1 MSTPLSLE
9 LLAPFALVL
18 LVSIGIIVYAARRTR
33 TVSDFLVAGNR
44 ISATQN
50 ALALAG
56 DFVGVGGFFA
66 ITGLIGVFGADGYVL
81 AIGAICGFPFMLF
94 LFAEP
99 LRRLGRYTISD
110 VLCTKLQD
118 ERLRTATAVT
128 QLVAVLAQLVAQ
140 LVGAAA
146 LLHLLFGF
154 SYEVSLSVMAAII
167 VSYVMLGGMLA
178 TTWLQIV
185 KACLMIAIAALIAV
199 LSLQR
204 FGFDPLSL
212 LDAAVAARGP
222 DILVPGR
229 LFASPFDTASLLL
242 GIALG
247 NACMPHIL
255 MRVNT
260 VTDPVA
266 ARQSVFVGTSII
278 IAFHLIVLI
287 LGFSALVLIGAP
299 AIRAAD
305 PGGNMALPL
314 LAQAV
319 GGDAMLGAVS
329 AVALATILAVVSGL
343 VMAGAASLAHDIWA
357 RGNRGGLS
365 PARQLWT
372 SRVATVLIVAGAVAL
387 TFLFRGQNVGF
398 LSAMGYSIAA
408 SANFPVLLLTLFW
421 RGQTPAGALAGM
433 VGGLVTSVVLI
444 LLSPAVYVSVFHFPA
459 ALFPLQNPALV
470 GVPAGFLINFLVSRH
485 STARSVAAGRLAMA
499 RPRQE

>member
-1 MSTPLSLE
+1 MSIDLTPQ

-18 LVSIGIIVYAARRTR
+18 LFSVGVIAYAARRTR

-81 AIGAICGFPFMLF
+81 AIGAICGFPLMLF
-94 LFAEP
+94 LFADK

-110 VLCTKLQD
+110 VLSFQLAD
-118 ERLRTATAVT
+118 DRMRVATATT

-146 LLHLLFGF
+146 LLRLLFGM
-154 SYEVSLSVMAAII
+154 SEAVSLPLVGLMI
-167 VSYVMLGGMLA
+167 VGYVMLGGMLA

-185 KACLMIAIAALIAV
+185 KASLMIAIAVLIAV
-199 LSLQR
+199 LSLAR

-212 LDAAVAARGP
+212 FGAAAAARGP
-222 DILVPGR
+222 EVLAPGR

-242 GIALG
+242 GLALG

-255 MRVNT
+255 MRINT

-266 ARQSVFVGTSII
+266 ARRSVFAGTTII
-278 IAFHLIVLI
+278 IAFHLVVLV
-287 LGFSALVLIGAP
+287 LGFAAMVIIGAP

-314 LAQAV
+314 LARAV
-319 GGDAMLGAVS
+319 GGDALLGAVS

-357 RGNRGGLS
+357 QSGNQMGRAKASAAGE
-365 PARQLWT
+365 LWA
-372 SRVATVLIVAGAVAL
+372 SRVATVVLVAAALAL
-387 TFLFRGQNVGF
+387 TFLFSGQNVGF
-398 LSAMGYSIAA
+398 LSAMGYAVAA

-421 RGQTPAGALAGM
+421 RGQTAAGALWGM
-433 VGGLVTSVVLI
+433 VAGLVSSLVLI
-444 LLSPAVYVSVFHFPA
+444 CLSPSVFVGVLHFPSA
-459 ALFPLQNPALV
+459 PFPLQSPALV
-470 GVPAGFLINFLVSRH
+470 SLPIGLLADLVVSRY
-485 STARSVAAGRLAMA
+485 TARAPVLVGRLG
-499 RPRQE
+499 RT